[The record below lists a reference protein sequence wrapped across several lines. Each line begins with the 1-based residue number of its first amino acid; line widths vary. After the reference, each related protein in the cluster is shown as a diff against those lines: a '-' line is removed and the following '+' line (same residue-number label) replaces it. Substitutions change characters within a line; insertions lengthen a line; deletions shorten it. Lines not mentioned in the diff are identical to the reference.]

1 MGALLIFLLFPQILY
16 ELWEKRKED
25 RICGNR
31 GKFGAVQN
39 RFGISRRT
47 LKVKQSRKMLGNE
60 DRMKISTK
68 GRYAVRVMLDLA
80 LNNNGEC
87 IKVKEIAARQG
98 ISEKYL
104 EQIIAVL
111 NKAGYVKS
119 VRGAQG
125 GYRIAKDPADFT
137 VGMILRLTEGSLA
150 PVACLEEGADICER
164 CDTCETLEVWQE
176 LYDAVNKV
184 VDGVTIADLVER
196 RNKRLENLE
205 EISSSFEGVEQ
216 AFAVQA
222 GREVRIMVKPD
233 VISDDQVILLAR
245 SIAKKIED
253 TLDYPGQIKVNVIR
267 ESRAV
272 EYAK

>member
-1 MGALLIFLLFPQILY
+1 MN
-16 ELWEKRKED
+16 
-25 RICGNR
+25 C
-31 GKFGAVQN
+31 
-39 RFGISRRT
+39 FGISRLI

-176 LYDAVNKV
+176 LYLSL
-184 VDGVTIADLVER
+184 IH
-196 RNKRLENLE
+196 
-205 EISSSFEGVEQ
+205 ISEPT
-216 AFAVQA
+216 
-222 GREVRIMVKPD
+222 RH
-233 VISDDQVILLAR
+233 
-245 SIAKKIED
+245 
-253 TLDYPGQIKVNVIR
+253 
-267 ESRAV
+267 
-272 EYAK
+272 